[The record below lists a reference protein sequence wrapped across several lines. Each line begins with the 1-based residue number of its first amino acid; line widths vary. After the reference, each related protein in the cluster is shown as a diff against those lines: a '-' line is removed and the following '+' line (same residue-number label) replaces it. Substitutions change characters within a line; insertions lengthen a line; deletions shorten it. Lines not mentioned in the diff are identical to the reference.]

1 VKENLVD
8 SRFYTSEKID
18 IERLANDVENIY
30 RLQGYHVQQ
39 IGNKEQKLIQLRK
52 GGDVE
57 ALVGLQSAL
66 TVTIQHTSGGIL
78 VMVGQQK
85 WIDKAAV
92 GVVGLAV
99 PVLWPLTITA
109 GLGALRQMG
118 LASQVMNMIDGL
130 VRQQR
135 PDIQTGPAPVK
146 Q

>member
-1 VKENLVD
+1 MD
-8 SRFYTSEKID
+8 SRFYTTEKLD
-18 IERLANDVENIY
+18 IELLANDLENIY
-30 RLQGYHVQQ
+30 RLQGYKVQQ
-39 IGNKEQKLIQLRK
+39 IANKEQKIIQLQK

-66 TVTIQHTSGGIL
+66 TVTIQRTSGGIL
-78 VMVGQQK
+78 VMIGQQK

-99 PVLWPLTITA
+99 PMLWPLTITA
-109 GLGALRQMG
+109 GLGALRQIG
-118 LASQVMNMIDGL
+118 LSSQVMNMIDGL

-135 PDIQTGPAPVK
+135 PDVQTGPAPVN